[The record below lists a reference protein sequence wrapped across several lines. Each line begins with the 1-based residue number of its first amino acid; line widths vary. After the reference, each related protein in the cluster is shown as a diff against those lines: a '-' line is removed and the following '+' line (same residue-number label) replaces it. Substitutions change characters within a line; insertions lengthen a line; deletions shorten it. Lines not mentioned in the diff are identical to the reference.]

1 MANRRNNKQHPLG
14 VVIPIEDEDVEEE
27 LSPPV
32 EDAVTTLVDAHPDDF
47 LDIHLAIKMP
57 DGEVLDIQRS
67 LSLDELARSLPWRRP
82 DVVLQNIVNMGVEIT
97 KGLYLGPNSD
107 REMSRVAQEFYGF
120 EGPV

>member
-27 LSPPV
+27 QSPPV
-32 EDAVTTLVDAHPDDF
+32 EDAVTTLVAAHPDDSF
-47 LDIHLAIKMP
+47 EIYLAIKMP
-57 DGEVLDIQRS
+57 NGETLDIKRR
-67 LSLDELARSLPWRRP
+67 LSRDELERSLPWRRP

-97 KGLYLGPNSD
+97 NGLYLGPNSG
-107 REMSRVAQEFYGF
+107 REVSRVAQEFYGF

>member
-14 VVIPIEDEDVEEE
+14 VVIPIVEE
-27 LSPPV
+27 
-32 EDAVTTLVDAHPDDF
+32 VTAEMAAQVAAEVAAYPDDSF
-47 LDIHLAIKMP
+47 DIHLAIKTP

-97 KGLYLGPNSD
+97 RGLRLSPKPSSEID
-107 REMSRVAQEFYGF
+107 E
-120 EGPV
+120 P